1 MTTES
6 TRTEPHGHRIKRILK
21 SYKESAE
28 LSLNGPT
35 MDPGGGGGVA
45 GRGYAVGCRVVSN
58 GRPVSRNCPFKAPLK
73 RCGPTPTGYGVEKKT
88 AMERPP
94 GLLRVKMGKCDI
106 VETNLEGERIACFEV
121 GGEQR
126 LCMPQI
132 LNTVLREFKPDEVFR
147 VCEELHIFFTRCDAG
162 QLDALKEAKILP
174 QPVMKCGLITYTNAE
189 RICSTLLRNQAAYK
203 YRLPLAV
210 DGLRVYHECFG
221 GCKGVL
227 LPEAFTFVSAQ
238 CIQCAECGAMFA
250 PTQFVSHS
258 HSELENGT
266 IHWGFD
272 PTNWRS
278 YLMLSLDQAGY
289 PRAQELLDSLKSK
302 FEAGSEKLTVKQVL
316 YRSLTCL
323 PSLIFTHPFGHYCTG
338 VASSIENL

>member
-6 TRTEPHGHRIKRILK
+6 NRTEPQGHRIKRILK
-21 SYKESAE
+21 SYTESAE
-28 LSLNGPT
+28 RTLNGPT
-35 MDPGGGGGVA
+35 MDSGGGG
-45 GRGYAVGCRVVSN
+45 CRVSVVGGHVFSAV
-58 GRPVSRNCPFKAPLK
+58 RPVSSNGVFKGPLK
-73 RCGPTPTGYGVEKKT
+73 RCGPAFE
-88 AMERPP
+88 MERTGGSGLAKVKP
-94 GLLRVKMGKCDI
+94 GSCDI

-132 LNTVLREFKPDEVFR
+132 LSTVLRDFDPDEVFR
-147 VCEELHIFFTRCDAG
+147 VCDDLRIFLNRCDGG
-162 QLDALKEAKILP
+162 QLDSLKRAQILP
-174 QPVMKCGLITYTNAE
+174 QPVTGCGLITYTNAE
-189 RICSTLLRNQAAYK
+189 RICSTLLRNKAAYK
-203 YRLPLAV
+203 YRLPVAV
-210 DGLRVYHECFG
+210 DGVRVYHECFG

-227 LPEAFTFVSAQ
+227 SPEAFTFVSAK
-238 CIQCAECGAMFA
+238 CVQCAECGDMFA

-302 FEAGSEKLTVKQVL
+302 FEAGAEKLAIKQVL
-316 YRSLTCL
+316 YNFLT
-323 PSLIFTHPFGHYCTG
+323 LIFK
-338 VASSIENL
+338 N

>member
-1 MTTES
+1 MATES

-21 SYKESAE
+21 SYEESAE
-28 LSLNGPT
+28 RTLNGPT
-35 MDPGGGGGVA
+35 MDSGGGGV
-45 GRGYAVGCRVVSN
+45 GCRGSAVGGRFVSN
-58 GRPVSRNCPFKAPLK
+58 VRPVSRNCAFKAPLK
-73 RCGPTPTGYGVEKKT
+73 RCGPVTGYGVEKK
-88 AMERPP
+88 AVIERTGGP
-94 GLLRVKMGKCDI
+94 GFANAKQGKCDI
-106 VETNLEGERIACFEV
+106 VETNLEGEKIACFEV

-132 LNTVLREFKPDEVFR
+132 LNNVLRDFNPDEVFR

-162 QLDALKEAKILP
+162 QLDALKQAKILP
-174 QPVMKCGLITYTNAE
+174 QPVTKCGLITYTNAE

-203 YRLPLAV
+203 YRLPVAV

-227 LPEAFTFVSAQ
+227 LPEAFAFVSAQ

-250 PTQFVSHS
+250 PAQFVSHS

-302 FEAGSEKLTVKQVL
+302 FEAGAEKLAIKQV
-316 YRSLTCL
+316 
-323 PSLIFTHPFGHYCTG
+323 FT
-338 VASSIENL
+338 IL